1 VIVHDRLAP
10 ILAAR
15 DQFENREI
23 EDAALDQIQI
33 LLYLKGI
40 EADSLLEF
48 REKPTACTAH
58 WRKHAREAGLRDIRT
73 LVRELNDRVRAN
85 SQITIQQEAGGL
97 LRIEL
102 HHADFSVG
110 NAIYL
115 KQADAA
121 KLT

>member
-1 VIVHDRLAP
+1 
-10 ILAAR
+10 
-15 DQFENREI
+15 
-23 EDAALDQIQI
+23 
-33 LLYLKGI
+33 
-40 EADSLLEF
+40 
-48 REKPTACTAH
+48 
-58 WRKHAREAGLRDIRT
+58 
-73 LVRELNDRVRAN
+73 VRAN

-115 KQADAA
+115 EQADAA